1 MKYEKY
7 GWFVPVY
14 FFQAVVNEIESP
26 LTKIE
31 EGFGRARAE
40 YTPIN
45 NKKRKYLP
53 YLNVDLGVE
62 IPVWSMKLPKDWSIA
77 VDFPV
82 DFHLWLD
89 LQTLYAPVI
98 DTDYRFAVGQI
109 KALKIF
115 HDKYINNLSIRLA
128 PYNHESTHIGDELTI
143 RRKDAGYPITRVNVS
158 YEYTE
163 LAVCLNDPVGSRLEN
178 HALKAGMMLRM
189 PLGSNWFKI
198 YTNEDDPS
206 FEVKMKNSMEYYLE
220 YEWQRSNGLL
230 TWNNINNI
238 LSVEIRNR
246 AKYKYPSIMWNE
258 NK

>member
-1 MKYEKY
+1 MKRYVFFCFSCFIIFNLFCQNKCDYEKY

-14 FFQAVVNEIESP
+14 FCQPFVSEIESP

-62 IPVWSMKLPKDWSIA
+62 IPVWSMKLPKDWYIA
-77 VDFPV
+77 GDFPV
-82 DFHLWLD
+82 DFILWLD
-89 LQTLYAPVI
+89 LQTLSAPVI

-198 YTNEDDPS
+198 YTNEGDPS
-206 FEVKMKNSMEYYLE
+206 FEVNMKHSM
-220 YEWQRSNGLL
+220 
-230 TWNNINNI
+230 
-238 LSVEIRNR
+238 
-246 AKYKYPSIMWNE
+246 
-258 NK
+258 